1 MLYHIKGKI
10 AEILNNAV
18 VIDCNGI
25 GFFISTTNTFNNV
38 AIGTEVKFYISENI
52 KEDCFELYGFTD
64 IAEKECFDLLV
75 TVSGV
80 GPKAAMSILKML
92 DPSKL
97 IAAIIN
103 SDEKTISQ
111 TPGIGKKTAQRI
123 IVELKDKVARFTSDE
138 SNYIINSVANKFD
151 DKTLSEARNA
161 LLVLGYNSQEINHA
175 LKEIDA
181 TNLSAEEIVKYALKN
196 M

>member
-52 KEDCFELYGFTD
+52 KEDCFELYGFSD
-64 IAEKECFDLLV
+64 IDEKECFDLLV

-138 SNYIINSVANKFD
+138 SNYIINSVANKSD